1 MSDEPARF
9 KDASAPFSGA
19 TYTDNSTILG
29 LGLPSDFIL
38 RSGDGVDFHLHKAF
52 LRLVSG
58 CFEGMFAFP
67 GGDRDPS
74 VLVRDGKPVVVL
86 PEPESVLYKLLS
98 LAYPAQSPELYTL
111 TEADLD
117 GAVALH
123 EAAHKYQFIHVQ
135 RLFERMLQNSALLD
149 AHPYRLYA
157 IARLCD
163 IRALATKAT
172 LSTLKSDGRPARLEF
187 PELKLITWEDG
198 NKLQALHRSCGA
210 KAKKIVE
217 ETASARLEDRGMT
230 AGTRDAEGHVVTTN
244 FQFFVWWAAKDHGSE
259 CGPKTQNGGPII
271 GPAPWFATYI
281 TRLAQQ
287 LYLVPSGSTAET
299 EALTLAPVE
308 RAIIDKC
315 PVCAKRAERDL
326 WIFAHQL
333 ANRIDTVNHNVV
345 VVTGF
350 TSLYQ

>member
-1 MSDEPARF
+1 MPARF

-29 LGLPSDFIL
+29 LDFPSDFIL
-38 RSGDGVDFHLHKAF
+38 RSSDGVDFHLHKAF
-52 LRLVSG
+52 LRFVSG
-58 CFEGMFAFP
+58 CFEGMFTFP
-67 GGDRDPS
+67 GGDEDPS
-74 VLVRDGKPVVVL
+74 ALVRDGKPVVVL

-117 GAVALH
+117 RAVALH

-163 IRALATKAT
+163 IPALTTKAT
-172 LSTLKSDGRPARLEF
+172 LSTLKSDGRPARPKF

-198 NKLQALHRSCGA
+198 NKLQAFHRSCGEE
-210 KAKKIVE
+210 AKKIVE
-217 ETASARLEDRGMT
+217 ETASVSRLEDRGMK
-230 AGTRDAEGHVVTTN
+230 AGTRDANGHIVAIG
-244 FQFFVWWAAKDHGSE
+244 FQFFVWWAAKEHGSE
-259 CGPKTQNGGPII
+259 CGPKTQNGGQII
-271 GPAPWFATYI
+271 GPTSWFATYI

-287 LYLVPSGSTAET
+287 LYLVPSRSTVET
-299 EALTLAPVE
+299 EALTLAPAE
-308 RAIIDKC
+308 HAIIDKC
-315 PVCAKRAERDL
+315 PACAKRAERDL

-333 ANRIDTVNHNVV
+333 ANQIDTSNHNL
-345 VVTGF
+345 G
-350 TSLYQ
+350 Q

>member
-1 MSDEPARF
+1 MSDEHARF

-29 LGLPSDFIL
+29 LGSPSDFIL
-38 RSGDGVDFHLHKAF
+38 RSSDGVDFHLHKAF

-58 CFEGMFAFP
+58 CFEGMFTFP
-67 GGDRDPS
+67 GGDGDS
-74 VLVRDGKPVVVL
+74 SELVRDGKPVVVL

-117 GAVALH
+117 GVVALH
-123 EAAHKYQFIHVQ
+123 EAAHKYQFIH
-135 RLFERMLQNSALLD
+135 NSALID

-157 IARLCD
+157 IAQLCG
-163 IRALATKAT
+163 IRALVTKAT

-198 NKLQALHRSCGA
+198 NELQALHCSCSK
-210 KAKKIVE
+210 KAEKNVE
-217 ETASARLEDRGMT
+217 ETASTLRLEDRGMK
-230 AGTRDAEGHVVTTN
+230 AGTHDADGHVVTTH

-259 CGPKTQNGGPII
+259 CGPKTQNGGQII

-281 TRLAQQ
+281 PRLAHQ
-287 LYLVPSGSTAET
+287 LFLVPSGSTVET
-299 EALTLAPVE
+299 EAFTLAPAE
-308 RAIIDKC
+308 RVIIDKC
-315 PVCAKRAERDL
+315 PVCAKCAERDL
-326 WIFAHQL
+326 RIFAHQL
-333 ANRIDTVNHNVV
+333 AN
-345 VVTGF
+345 
-350 TSLYQ
+350 Q